1 MKILHILDHSIPLH
15 SGYSFRTLALIEQQQ
30 RLGWETFLLTSS
42 KHYGAGAAFEEVDGI
57 GFYRTQA
64 AGAWWA
70 SLPMLDQWA
79 VIKTLQQRL
88 EQLVEQ
94 IQPDILHAHSPALNG
109 VAALAVAKKHGIP
122 LVYECRAFWEDAAV
136 DHGKTRLM
144 SGRYRL
150 SKALETHV
158 FRRADAVTTICEG
171 LRGDIVS
178 RGIAADKVTVIA
190 NGVNLEQF
198 RFGEPAD
205 AELQRQL
212 NLQDATVL
220 GFFGSF
226 YDYEGLLLL
235 LDALPAIIERQPE
248 VRLLLA
254 GGGPQLPQI
263 ESKIAALRL
272 QERVILLGRVPHEQM
287 QRYYN
292 LVDLFVYPRLPTRL
306 TDLVTP
312 LKPLEAMAQGRL
324 SLASDVGGHRE
335 LISDGESG
343 YLFKAGDRVAL
354 VDRVLY
360 ALADQA
366 HWQAIRHAGRRYVE
380 QQRSWRQSV
389 EGYREVYGQLLAGKR

>member
-15 SGYSFRTLALIEQQQ
+15 SGYAFRTLALIEHQ
-30 RLGWETFLLTSS
+30 RQLGWETLHLTSA
-42 KHYGAGAAFEEVDGI
+42 KHVGAETAEEVVDGI
-57 GFYRTQA
+57 HFYRTQV

-70 SLPMLDQWA
+70 SLPILEQWA
-79 VIKTLQQRL
+79 VIKTLQRRL
-88 EQLVEQ
+88 DRLVEQ
-94 IQPDILHAHSPALNG
+94 IQPDILHAHSPVLNG

-136 DHGKTRLM
+136 DHGKTRMM

-158 FRRADAVTTICEG
+158 FQRADAVTTICEG
-171 LRGDIVS
+171 LRGDIIS
-178 RGIAADKVTVIA
+178 RGIAAEKITVIA
-190 NGVNLEQF
+190 NGVDIEQF
-198 RFGEPAD
+198 KFGESAD
-205 AELQRQL
+205 VALQRQL
-212 NLQDATVL
+212 NLTGKTVL

-235 LDALPAIIERQPE
+235 LDALPAIIEGQPD

-263 ESKIAALRL
+263 EARIAALEL
-272 QERVILLGRVPHEQM
+272 QDRVILLGRVPHQQM

-306 TDLVTP
+306 TELVTP

-335 LISDGESG
+335 LISDGETG
-343 YLFKAGDRVAL
+343 YLFKAGDRDAL
-354 VDRVLY
+354 VARVVY

-366 HWQAIRHAGRRYVE
+366 HWQAIRQAGRRYVE

-389 EGYREVYGQLLAGKR
+389 ECYRQVYAKLPVK